1 MIRLLGARKFIN
13 LPAGTLYTEYWLNST
28 QECNEMVE
36 KFIRNPNEFLDTSDL
51 LIYQDNG
58 ASLILQGQK
67 DAADIIL
74 TDINVVGDADPSTTL
89 RVVFDLDDLP
99 EITEV
104 RGYEYDDDKD
114 DCTKDYWSKQEIL
127 EVINV
132 IKEDNY
138 FGKTSDHWAL
148 EELERL
154 HKEGNKIIDIE
165 INI

>member
-89 RVVFDLDDLP
+89 RVVFDLDAKVTHWQPLP
-99 EITEV
+99 EPP
-104 RGYEYDDDKD
+104 KD
-114 DCTKDYWSKQEIL
+114 
-127 EVINV
+127 
-132 IKEDNY
+132 
-138 FGKTSDHWAL
+138 
-148 EELERL
+148 
-154 HKEGNKIIDIE
+154 
-165 INI
+165 